1 MRSTT
6 GRRCD
11 RLHSTSW
18 RASLTF
24 ATAGESDNRGGDM
37 SDVGSRES
45 SLVATFVELTDVL
58 VDDFDVVEL
67 LTYLAGRCVEVLG
80 VDAAGMMLA
89 SPTGTLQAVAS
100 SSEAVRTLELFEL
113 QTRQG
118 PCYECFYNA
127 TPLANV
133 SLSDALE
140 RWPDFAPLALDAG
153 FRSATAL
160 PMRVGNTTIG
170 AMNLFRSAR
179 ADLGVADL
187 IAARAFAHVATIGIL
202 QHRAIEA
209 VQVIN
214 DQLSA
219 ALESRVLIEQAKGML
234 AERAGVEVEEAFER
248 LRSFAR
254 NRNRRLAQVA
264 EGFIGGELALDEIL
278 EDGPARSALRHGQ
291 VGEGRDGTLVDP

>member
-1 MRSTT
+1 
-6 GRRCD
+6 
-11 RLHSTSW
+11 
-18 RASLTF
+18 
-24 ATAGESDNRGGDM
+24 M

-170 AMNLFRSAR
+170 AMKLFRSA
-179 ADLGVADL
+179 ADW
-187 IAARAFAHVATIGIL
+187 
-202 QHRAIEA
+202 
-209 VQVIN
+209 
-214 DQLSA
+214 
-219 ALESRVLIEQAKGML
+219 ES
-234 AERAGVEVEEAFER
+234 
-248 LRSFAR
+248 
-254 NRNRRLAQVA
+254 
-264 EGFIGGELALDEIL
+264 
-278 EDGPARSALRHGQ
+278 P
-291 VGEGRDGTLVDP
+291 T

>member
-1 MRSTT
+1 
-6 GRRCD
+6 
-11 RLHSTSW
+11 
-18 RASLTF
+18 
-24 ATAGESDNRGGDM
+24 M

-278 EDGPARSALRHGQ
+278 EDGPARSALRHGK

>member
-1 MRSTT
+1 
-6 GRRCD
+6 
-11 RLHSTSW
+11 
-18 RASLTF
+18 
-24 ATAGESDNRGGDM
+24 M

-160 PMRVGNTTIG
+160 RCT
-170 AMNLFRSAR
+170 AR
-179 ADLGVADL
+179 AEVGHVDHRFLLHAGQCEASNT
-187 IAARAFAHVATIGIL
+187 ARQTCT
-202 QHRAIEA
+202 HRTARCGKP
-209 VQVIN
+209 V
-214 DQLSA
+214 
-219 ALESRVLIEQAKGML
+219 
-234 AERAGVEVEEAFER
+234 R
-248 LRSFAR
+248 LCR
-254 NRNRRLAQVA
+254 Q
-264 EGFIGGELALDEIL
+264 
-278 EDGPARSALRHGQ
+278 
-291 VGEGRDGTLVDP
+291 